1 MADYISQGAFE
12 PSIPKHLITEED
24 LKVLNAFG
32 LTITPDGEDKMSLF
46 ADDWCTAG
54 YVENDDGEE
63 SELTE
68 DDLYTCLQGIIR
80 RSNGELPWIS
90 KETAYTCTRNLSDG
104 FGGSAAF
111 VTADDVQF
119 FGTSSWL
126 EQRIH
131 EAETGDIGPETDD
144 SYLPLLREVF
154 QVLTTD
160 GAGSTPD
167 LELMERCAADTSDS
181 AKLSRIA
188 WKIHRA
194 IGAAAEPSKTPTMCI
209 VLDGGAVQEVVTD
222 SPEQFHA
229 SMDIVVIDTDVEGF
243 DEMNLLKVP
252 HNGEIE
258 HAVGHLAKL
267 MKSDYDLTAVVDQ
280 IKKRGW

>member
-1 MADYISQGAFE
+1 MADYISQGAFQ

-24 LKVLNAFG
+24 LKVFNAFG

-54 YVENDDGEE
+54 YVENDDGKE
-63 SELTE
+63 SELSE
-68 DDLYTCLQGIIR
+68 DDLYACLQGIIR

-131 EAETGDIGPETDD
+131 EAETG
-144 SYLPLLREVF
+144 RCR
-154 QVLTTD
+154 
-160 GAGSTPD
+160 PD
-167 LELMERCAADTSDS
+167 
-181 AKLSRIA
+181 
-188 WKIHRA
+188 
-194 IGAAAEPSKTPTMCI
+194 
-209 VLDGGAVQEVVTD
+209 QEEGVV
-222 SPEQFHA
+222 
-229 SMDIVVIDTDVEGF
+229 
-243 DEMNLLKVP
+243 
-252 HNGEIE
+252 
-258 HAVGHLAKL
+258 
-267 MKSDYDLTAVVDQ
+267 
-280 IKKRGW
+280 R